1 MTSPAPSEPLTGQ
14 ELYHGAPLAPRAA
27 VKLVAA
33 AVGTL
38 YAVQILLVQLGVLA
52 LAVSMISNLVVLA
65 AMFAFARA
73 RRITAATLGF
83 RRAPARFLVAAGLL
97 GISMWY
103 VTLLLVELLK
113 PPGDVTELEALVRE
127 LPLPITLTALTLF
140 PAFTE
145 EIVFRGVLARSLAAR
160 YRPVLGI
167 AISAATFGVFH
178 IFPPQIVST
187 FVLGLVLG
195 LLAVRSRSIVP
206 SIIVHVLNN
215 AVAVVL
221 ARQEL
226 PALNAWLSAHPAVTL
241 SGALV
246 LVGCGIALSAKGAS

>member
-27 VKLVAA
+27 IKLVAA
-33 AVGTL
+33 AIGTL
-38 YAVQILLVQLGVLA
+38 YAVQILLVQLGTLA
-52 LAVSMISNLVVLA
+52 LVTSLASNVVVLGLLV
-65 AMFAFARA
+65 AFART
-73 RRITAATLGF
+73 RRISAATLGLS
-83 RRAPARFLVAAGLL
+83 RAPARFLVAAVLL

-103 VTLLLVELLK
+103 VTLLLVELLR
-113 PPGDVTELEALVRE
+113 PPGDVQQLDALVRE
-127 LPLPITLTALTLF
+127 LPLSITLTALTVF

-145 EIVFRGVLARSLAAR
+145 ELVFRGVLARSLAAR
-160 YRPVLGI
+160 YRPIVGI

-178 IFPPQIVST
+178 VFPPQIVST

-221 ARQEL
+221 AREEL
-226 PALNAWLSAHPAVTL
+226 PALNAWLVAHPVATL

-246 LVGCGIALSAKGAS
+246 LAGCGIALSTKGAP